1 MENIIL
7 LQIGPQI
14 KVANTLIE
22 KELNSRMSQLFST
35 KNLNLTGPQITLLI
49 YLYEAQNRI
58 VTQHEISQRFVLSH
72 PTIRSIVKR
81 LASNKLINTTNLPND
96 RRQIVLSLS
105 KQGNQLIQKNI
116 DQIYITMKDINQ
128 QIVHNLTFTQKQQ
141 LTQILNQVINNFKK

>member
-35 KNLNLTGPQITLLI
+35 ITGPQITLLI

-116 DQIYITMKDINQ
+116 DQIYVTMKDINQ
-128 QIVHNLTFTQKQQ
+128 QIVYNLTFTQKQQ
-141 LTQILNQVINNFKK
+141 LTQILNQIINNFKK